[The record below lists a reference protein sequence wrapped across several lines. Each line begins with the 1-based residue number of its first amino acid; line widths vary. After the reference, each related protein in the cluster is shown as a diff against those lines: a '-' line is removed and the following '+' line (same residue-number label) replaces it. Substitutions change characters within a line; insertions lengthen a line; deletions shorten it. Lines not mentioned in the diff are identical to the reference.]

1 MRALFTDPNVTN
13 DPRAWE
19 HYVAPAEG
27 TFQRWVSDNGLF
39 SLPPEQHARVRRLV
53 SSAFTP
59 RAVARMDEQVLDV
72 VEQFAAPLRGRTGV
86 VDLMAEYTDPIPNAT
101 ISRIT
106 GVPAKSG
113 EEVRFR
119 ELAQATIRGFFS
131 FSDADAKKAGELAFM
146 ELAEWVRKLA
156 DERRH
161 SPREDLISD
170 LVRAKDEGR
179 AMSDDEIITLVTGLI
194 GAGSETTAIGGLV
207 SVLTLLEHPE
217 TLERLRRDRAAIP
230 DAVNEILRY
239 AFGGGGGLPRYAV
252 RDFELRG
259 KPIKKGQMIL
269 LSFTGAH
276 RDPSVFPDPDRFDID
291 RDNSELTIFGHGPHY
306 CIGVHLARSEMRA
319 MIDAALDF
327 MPRGARHREDLVEL
341 PAHGLLPPAAEL
353 PGGFR
358 RVERRRMMRGA
369 MDAARCLAATLLVGC
384 GTPRPNGALLAGD
397 EVSIVVRS
405 SVSPELVSRR
415 VGLRTRRT

>member
-1 MRALFTDPNVTN
+1 MSANPGIEPSPVNSEAWVTDPYPIIARLRAEDPIHFVPGLPFWYATRYEDVRALFTHPDVTN
-13 DPRAWE
+13 DPRAWQY
-19 HYVAPAEG
+19 YVPPPEG
-27 TFQRWVSDNGLF
+27 TYQRWASDNGLF

-53 SSAFTP
+53 SSAFSP
-59 RAVARMDEQVLDV
+59 RAVARMDAQVLDV

-119 ELAQATIRGFFS
+119 ELAQATIRGFFA
-131 FSDADAKKAGELAFM
+131 FADPEAKKAGELAFM

-161 SPREDLISD
+161 APREDLISD

-207 SVLTLLEHPE
+207 SVLTLLAHPDA
-217 TLERLRRDRAAIP
+217 LERLRRDRAAIP
-230 DAVNEILRY
+230 AAVNEILRFG
-239 AFGGGGGLPRYAV
+239 FGGGGGLPRYAL

-259 KPIKKGQMIL
+259 KEIKKGQMIL
-269 LSFTGAH
+269 LSFSGAH

-291 RDNSELTIFGHGPHY
+291 RDNSQLTIFGHGPHY
-306 CIGVHLARSEMRA
+306 CLGVHLARSEMRA

-327 MPRGARHREDLVEL
+327 LPEQARHREDLVNYQRT
-341 PAHGLLPPAAEL
+341 GF
-353 PGGFR
+353 FR
-358 RVERRRMMRGA
+358 RPLNCPVDFG
-369 MDAARCLAATLLVGC
+369 
-384 GTPRPNGALLAGD
+384 
-397 EVSIVVRS
+397 S
-405 SVSPELVSRR
+405 
-415 VGLRTRRT
+415 

>member
-1 MRALFTDPNVTN
+1 MSANPGIEPSPVNSEAFVTDPFSIIARLREEDPIHFVPGLPFWYATRYDDVRALFTHPDVTN
-13 DPRAWE
+13 DPRAWQY
-19 HYVAPAEG
+19 YVPPPEG
-27 TFQRWVSDNGLF
+27 TYQRWASDNGLF

-53 SSAFTP
+53 SSAFSP
-59 RAVARMDEQVLDV
+59 RAVVRMDQQVLDV

-86 VDLMAEYTDPIPNAT
+86 VDLMSEYTDPIPNAT

-119 ELAQATIRGFFS
+119 ELAQATIRGFFA
-131 FSDADAKKAGELAFM
+131 FADPDAKKAGELAFM

-161 SPREDLISD
+161 APREDLISD
-170 LVRAKDEGR
+170 LVQARDEGR
-179 AMSDDEIITLVTGLI
+179 ATSDDEIITLVTGLI

-207 SVLTLLEHPE
+207 SVLTLLAHPD
-217 TLERLRRDRAAIP
+217 TLARLRRDRSAIP
-230 DAVNEILRY
+230 AAVNEILRFG
-239 AFGGGGGLPRYAV
+239 FGGGGGLPRYAV

-259 KPIKKGQMIL
+259 KKIEKGQMIM

-291 RDNSELTIFGHGPHY
+291 RDNSALTIFGHGPHF

-327 MPRGARHREDLVEL
+327 LPEHARHREDLVNWQRT
-341 PAHGLLPPAAEL
+341 GF
-353 PGGFR
+353 FR
-358 RVERRRMMRGA
+358 RPLNCPVDFGA
-369 MDAARCLAATLLVGC
+369 
-384 GTPRPNGALLAGD
+384 
-397 EVSIVVRS
+397 
-405 SVSPELVSRR
+405 
-415 VGLRTRRT
+415 

>member
-1 MRALFTDPNVTN
+1 MSANPGIEPSPVNSEAFVTEPHAIIARLRQEDPIHFVPGLPFWMATRYDDVRALFTDPNVTN

-53 SSAFTP
+53 SSAFSP

-86 VDLMAEYTDPIPNAT
+86 VDLMSEYTDPIPNVT

-119 ELAQATIRGFFS
+119 ELAQATIRGFFA
-131 FSDADAKKAGELAFM
+131 FADPDAKKAGELAFM

-161 SPREDLISD
+161 APREDLISD

-207 SVLTLLEHPE
+207 SVLTLLQHPD

-230 DAVNEILRY
+230 AAVNEILRF

-259 KPIKKGQMIL
+259 KAIKKGQMIM

-291 RDNSELTIFGHGPHY
+291 RDNSDLTIFGHGPHY
-306 CIGVHLARSEMRA
+306 CLGVHLARSEMRA
-319 MIDAALDF
+319 MIDSSLDF
-327 MPRGARHREDLVEL
+327 LPEKARHREDLVNYQRT
-341 PAHGLLPPAAEL
+341 GF
-353 PGGFR
+353 FR
-358 RVERRRMMRGA
+358 RPLNCPVDFGA
-369 MDAARCLAATLLVGC
+369 
-384 GTPRPNGALLAGD
+384 
-397 EVSIVVRS
+397 
-405 SVSPELVSRR
+405 
-415 VGLRTRRT
+415 